1 MGKELEAHPRRL
13 NFNSGARAG
22 PPKTP

>member
-1 MGKELEAHPRRL
+1 MAKELEAHPRRL